1 MGAIG
6 LTRTHTIKHTIRAM
20 RGSHIIGAPAHYAHR
35 AYHTT
40 PRYASVAPGAIPGS
54 PAFSALV
61 VDANSGRTLYSA
73 DENGLRHPASITKVM
88 TLYLLFE
95 ELDRGAITLRTQI
108 PISEHAAAQ
117 EPSKLGLAPGDT
129 ISVDDA
135 IKAVVTRSA
144 NDIAVA
150 IAEAVGGS
158 ESNFAE
164 MMTRKAH
171 ALGMADTVYVN
182 ASGLP
187 NDAQITTAHDLTIL
201 GRSLEERFPRY
212 FRYFSTAQFDFDGEI
227 IGNHNH
233 LLGRVD
239 GVDGIK
245 TGYTRASGFNL
256 LTSVHRDGRSLIA
269 VVMGGRSAAGRDR
282 IMENLIAD
290 HIAEASTAH
299 TATAVA
305 DASPVEPTEPA
316 VAPPVRARAAQI
328 AEAKLERVSAT
339 TRAAN
344 AAGEGDDG
352 TGDEETETAEPVLK
366 APAPAPRAGQP
377 TAADLGFV
385 KGPEGAK
392 ASAKNQARLAAASAL
407 VMPPDRPENST
418 EDERRPERA
427 SQQDE
432 ATDDASGRG
441 WMIQIGA
448 PKNLAKANAL
458 LARAQERNRSTLASA
473 KPLTEKVRKGDLT
486 LYRARF
492 AGLELG
498 FSRSRVPLA
507 QTDRI
512 FLFSRPR
519 LTRTLQGSALALS
532 LHQNILGLIDPRGK
546 RGRAAV
552 IWMKLFHERP
562 VGADYVGGARA
573 FGEPQDFQR
582 LAARHRPGASPP
594 LTLTLVCLTPAGE
607 PAVEICL

>member
-1 MGAIG
+1 MALRNCRYGIG
-6 LTRTHTIKHTIRAM
+6 RLARLTTAALISASTLCLAAAPAQAHYYRHYRHYAHATHHQAHYPRYARAAHHW
-20 RGSHIIGAPAHYAHR
+20 RSAHYAHR
-35 AYHTT
+35 AS
-40 PRYASVAPGAIPGS
+40 PSYASVAAGGVPTS

-95 ELDRGAITLRTQI
+95 KLDNGAMTLRTPI
-108 PISEHAAAQ
+108 PISEHAASQ
-117 EPSKLGLAPGDT
+117 EPSKLGLAAGDT

-150 IAEAVGGS
+150 IAEAVGQS
-158 ESNFAE
+158 ESNFADL
-164 MMTRKAH
+164 MTRKAH
-171 ALGMADTVYVN
+171 ALGMSNTVYVN

-212 FRYFSTAQFDFDGEI
+212 FRYFSTTQFDFDGEI
-227 IGNHNH
+227 IGSHNH

-256 LTSVHRDGRSLIA
+256 LTSVHRDGRSLLA

-282 IMENLIAD
+282 IMANLIAD

-305 DASPVEPTEPA
+305 DASAAEPIEPA
-316 VAPPVRARAAQI
+316 VASPSRGRPTVV
-328 AEAKLERVSAT
+328 AEAKFERASAA

-352 TGDEETETAEPVLK
+352 AGDEEAPAPQLMLK
-366 APAPAPRAGQP
+366 APARAPAPRAAQP
-377 TAADLGFV
+377 TAADLGLL
-385 KGPEGAK
+385 KSPD
-392 ASAKNQARLAAASAL
+392 SAKPSAKIQARLAAASAL
-407 VMPPDRPENST
+407 VMPPLGRPQNPAEG
-418 EDERRPERA
+418 EGRPARA
-427 SQQDE
+427 SQQDSDNDSP
-432 ATDDASGRG
+432 ATRG

-448 PKNLAKANAL
+448 PDNPAKANAL
-458 LARAQERNRSTLASA
+458 LTRARERNPSTLASA
-473 KPLTEKVRKGDLT
+473 KPLTEKVRKGEAT

-492 AGLELG
+492 AGLDSASAEAACRSLKRTG
-498 FSRSRVPLA
+498 FSCFTA
-507 QTDRI
+507 HD
-512 FLFSRPR
+512 
-519 LTRTLQGSALALS
+519 
-532 LHQNILGLIDPRGK
+532 
-546 RGRAAV
+546 
-552 IWMKLFHERP
+552 
-562 VGADYVGGARA
+562 
-573 FGEPQDFQR
+573 
-582 LAARHRPGASPP
+582 
-594 LTLTLVCLTPAGE
+594 
-607 PAVEICL
+607 

>member
-1 MGAIG
+1 MALRIGCSQMGRLARIATAA
-6 LTRTHTIKHTIRAM
+6 LVSASTLCLVSAQAQAHHYSRHRHFAHAMHQAHFSHYARAP
-20 RGSHIIGAPAHYAHR
+20 RYGRSAHYARR
-35 AYHTT
+35 ASPH
-40 PRYASVAPGAIPGS
+40 YAPVAEGAVPSS

-95 ELDRGAITLRTQI
+95 KLDSGAMTLRTPI

-117 EPSKLGLAPGDT
+117 EPSKLGLAPGDS

-150 IAEAVGGS
+150 IAEAVGQS
-158 ESNFAE
+158 ESNFAD

-171 ALGMADTVYVN
+171 ALGMSNTVYVN

-212 FRYFSTAQFDFDGEI
+212 FRYFSTTQFDFDGEI
-227 IGNHNH
+227 IGSHNH

-282 IMENLIAD
+282 IMANLISD

-305 DASPVEPTEPA
+305 DASRAETTEPRDVP
-316 VAPPVRARAAQI
+316 VATPAARARPTI
-328 AEAKLERVSAT
+328 VAEARFEHESAAA
-339 TRAAN
+339 RAAN

-352 TGDEETETAEPVLK
+352 AGDEETAAPQPMVK
-366 APAPAPRAGQP
+366 APTLAPRAAQP
-377 TAADLGFV
+377 TAAALGLL
-385 KGPEGAK
+385 KSPAK
-392 ASAKNQARLAAASAL
+392 PSTKIQARLAAAGTLA
-407 VMPPDRPENST
+407 MPPDRSRKPT
-418 EDERRPERA
+418 EDARPA
-427 SQQDE
+427 SASEQD
-432 ATDDASGRG
+432 ADADKDSARG
-441 WMIQIGA
+441 VMIQIGA
-448 PKNLAKANAL
+448 PDNLAKANAL
-458 LARAQERNRSTLASA
+458 LSRARERNPSTLASA
-473 KPLTEKVRKGDLT
+473 KPITEKVRKGDAT

-492 AGLELG
+492 AGLDSASAEAACRSLKRTG
-498 FSRSRVPLA
+498 FSCFTA
-507 QTDRI
+507 HD
-512 FLFSRPR
+512 
-519 LTRTLQGSALALS
+519 
-532 LHQNILGLIDPRGK
+532 
-546 RGRAAV
+546 
-552 IWMKLFHERP
+552 
-562 VGADYVGGARA
+562 
-573 FGEPQDFQR
+573 
-582 LAARHRPGASPP
+582 
-594 LTLTLVCLTPAGE
+594 
-607 PAVEICL
+607 